1 MLANGVG
8 SGESRLARAIVSSS
22 RWEIRLS
29 AACHASSLVSLTIT
43 CRRMPKR
50 TGDHAGRLS
59 LAPELFSLPGPAV
72 LPGKIKIDLLSGQLL
87 RYLRRAAEIERWTR
101 LLQWRKQQFGVA
113 NALMLAVKGDGFSLH
128 QLAPDVG
135 KFSRGLIALGVV
147 EEDAVACQF
156 GRIAAGDQIEQR
168 PAV

>member
-1 MLANGVG
+1 MPGGFLSHLSYFLCHTGRRF
-8 SGESRLARAIVSSS
+8 SR
-22 RWEIRLS
+22 
-29 AACHASSLVSLTIT
+29 
-43 CRRMPKR
+43 
-50 TGDHAGRLS
+50 
-59 LAPELFSLPGPAV
+59 
-72 LPGKIKIDLLSGQLL
+72 GKIKIDLLSGQLL

-147 EEDAVACQF
+147 EKTPSPASSAGSLPVTRLNSARPFDSRSGSPPDA
-156 GRIAAGDQIEQR
+156 R
-168 PAV
+168 PPSAIPRLA

>member
-1 MLANGVG
+1 MPGG
-8 SGESRLARAIVSSS
+8 F
-22 RWEIRLS
+22 LS
-29 AACHASSLVSLTIT
+29 HLSYFLCH
-43 CRRMPKR
+43 
-50 TGDHAGRLS
+50 
-59 LAPELFSLPGPAV
+59 GPAV

-87 RYLRRAAEIERWTR
+87 RHLRRAAEIERWTW

-128 QLAPDVG
+128 QLTPDVG

>member
-1 MLANGVG
+1 MGDKAVRRLPRFLVGFPDDHVQTDAKTHLATMPGG
-8 SGESRLARAIVSSS
+8 F
-22 RWEIRLS
+22 LS
-29 AACHASSLVSLTIT
+29 HLSYFLCHLG
-43 CRRMPKR
+43 RR
-50 TGDHAGRLS
+50 
-59 LAPELFSLPGPAV
+59 FS
-72 LPGKIKIDLLSGQLL
+72 PGKIKIDLLSGQLL
-87 RYLRRAAEIERWTR
+87 RYLRRAAEIEGWTR